1 MLSDYLAAISFGA
14 VGMMLYSL
22 FMGFLQM
29 NNRTDLFRITLGV
42 MIISNFALDILFVS
56 KLNMGMWGLGLAT
69 TVSNLLSALI
79 AALGVIKSKRKP
91 VVYFMPKQLCF
102 NRLPEMTKLGSTQ
115 IVFNLTV
122 ALRAY
127 ILNIILMST
136 GGTNAVA
143 VMTVLNLTLSFI
155 GMIPTGA
162 SNTVLSLGSIFNGEK
177 NRNALENLLR
187 FSIKVSTLLSIVAII
202 AVSLFAPFISE
213 IFYQKGTEVEN
224 MTIVMLRIVIWWSI
238 FFINKRNNY
247 KNISVQREN
256 HDKQYLFTCG

>member
-1 MLSDYLAAISFGA
+1 
-14 VGMMLYSL
+14 
-22 FMGFLQM
+22 
-29 NNRTDLFRITLGV
+29 
-42 MIISNFALDILFVS
+42 
-56 KLNMGMWGLGLAT
+56 
-69 TVSNLLSALI
+69 
-79 AALGVIKSKRKP
+79 
-91 VVYFMPKQLCF
+91 
-102 NRLPEMTKLGSTQ
+102 
-115 IVFNLTV
+115 
-122 ALRAY
+122 
-127 ILNIILMST
+127 MST

-177 NRNALENLLR
+177 NRNGLENLLR